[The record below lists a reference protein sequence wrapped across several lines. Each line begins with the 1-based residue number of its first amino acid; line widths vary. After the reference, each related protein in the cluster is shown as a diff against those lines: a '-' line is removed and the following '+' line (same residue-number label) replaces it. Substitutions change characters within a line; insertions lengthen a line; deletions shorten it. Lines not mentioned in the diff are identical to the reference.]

1 MERDVKGPSS
11 EKRIKELEE
20 QLRER
25 DRSVAVRDRRIRR
38 LEHHLELVETSK
50 VWRVAQW
57 VRYVVYLHWLRRLP
71 WLQQHVKPVFHR
83 CVQRRIMP
91 PLIRCGLLR
100 RPYDRW
106 MDSERQALEQIDV
119 DTVLAGLDRRPVIS
133 LIMPVYNVRP
143 EWLKQAI
150 RSVRQQLYGQWE
162 LCIADDCSTDP
173 ELRDLLNR
181 SSDLDERIQVRF
193 LDINLGI
200 AGASNAALEM
210 ATGEFVGFLDHDDEL
225 ASDALLEV
233 VRAID
238 RDPDVDCIYS
248 DEDKISEQGKRYD
261 PFFKPGW
268 SPDTLRSYNYLCHF
282 TVIRKQ
288 MVDAA
293 GGFRPGYDGSQ
304 DYDLFLR
311 VTEGARK
318 IVHIPRILYHWRA
331 IEGSVGKQGEAKMYA
346 YESAKKA
353 LADHLGRVG
362 YQAEVE
368 DGLFLGSY
376 HLKYRLENQP
386 AIAIIIPT
394 KDNIDVLR
402 RCLDSITA
410 KSTYADYRIVLV
422 DNGST
427 EQKTLS
433 YYETLR
439 EHENIQLL
447 HDDRPFNFSA
457 INNLAAR
464 AIDADYLLFLNDD
477 TEVISPGW
485 LEEMSGLAQR
495 SDVGAVGCLLSYP
508 DDTVQ
513 HGGIIVGI
521 GGVAGHA
528 HKYFPRGDF
537 GSFGR
542 LKVVQNLS
550 AVTAACL
557 MTRRSV
563 FEEIGGFDEA
573 LSHAFNDVDFCLR
586 IREKGY
592 LVVYTPFAELYH
604 HESLSRGYEN
614 TKEKR
619 HRFDLERLYCEERW
633 VEILEQG
640 DPYYNRNLN
649 LERED
654 FEI

>member
-1 MERDVKGPSS
+1 MEESNSG
-11 EKRIKELEE
+11 EKIRRLEE
-20 QLRER
+20 RLREC
-25 DRSVAVRDRRIRR
+25 DRSITIRDRRIRQ
-38 LEHHLELVETSK
+38 LERHLELIETSK
-50 VWRVAQW
+50 VWRAAEW
-57 VRYVVYLHWLRRLP
+57 FRFVVYLHWLRRFP
-71 WLQQHVKPVFHR
+71 WLQQHVMPVCYRFVH
-83 CVQRRIMP
+83 RRIFP
-91 PLIRCGLLR
+91 HLVRFGLLR

-106 MDSERQALEQIDV
+106 MDREREALEQTDIDK
-119 DTVLAGLDRRPVIS
+119 VLADLDHRPVIS

-143 EWLKQAI
+143 EWLEQAI
-150 RSVRQQLYGQWE
+150 RSVREQLYGQWE

-173 ELRDLLNR
+173 QLRELLRKSGGMDK
-181 SSDLDERIQVRF
+181 RIRVRF
-193 LDINLGI
+193 LDRNLGI

-210 ATGEFVGFLDHDDEL
+210 AGGEFVGFLDHDDEL
-225 ASDALLEV
+225 APDALLEV
-233 VRAID
+233 VRVID
-238 RDPDVDCIYS
+238 RDRDVDCIYS
-248 DEDKISEQGKRYD
+248 DEDKISEQGQRYD
-261 PFFKPGW
+261 PFFKPDW

-282 TVIRKQ
+282 TVIRKRL
-288 MVDAA
+288 VDEV
-293 GGFRPGYDGSQ
+293 GGFRPGYEGSQ

-311 VTEGARK
+311 VTERTRR
-318 IVHIPRILYHWRA
+318 IVHIPKILYHWRA

-376 HLKYRLENQP
+376 HIKYHLEGRP
-386 AIAIIIPT
+386 EIAIIIPT
-394 KDNIDVLR
+394 KDNVDVLR
-402 RCLDSITA
+402 RCLDSIISR
-410 KSTYADYRIVLV
+410 STYKQVRIVLV

-427 EQKTLS
+427 DRKTFS
-433 YYETLR
+433 YYESLR
-439 EHENIQLL
+439 EDENIVLL

-457 INNLAAR
+457 INNLAVER
-464 AIDADYLLFLNDD
+464 INADYLLFLNND

-485 LEEMSGLAQR
+485 LEEMLGLAQR
-495 SDVGAVGCLLSYP
+495 SDVGAVGGLLYYS
-508 DDTVQ
+508 DNTVQ

-528 HKYFPRGDF
+528 HKYFPREDF
-537 GSFGR
+537 GYFGR
-542 LKVVQNLS
+542 LKVVQNVS

-563 FEEIGGFDEA
+563 FEEIGGFEEV
-573 LSHAFNDVDFCLR
+573 LSHAFNDVDLCLR

-592 LVVYTPFAELYH
+592 LVVYTPFAQLYH

-619 HRFDLERLYCEERW
+619 RRFDRERLYCEERW

-640 DPYYNRNLN
+640 DPYYNPNLS
-649 LERED
+649 LVRED
-654 FEI
+654 FSI